1 MEKIDPKGKI
11 MNNRKKLTSSDIA
24 QIEREITESQHW
36 IVRVF
41 LGWKAPAIAVLL
53 GLIGLAANIVKQHGG
68 LTQFSTTAVN
78 MVSITCL
85 LILIYGLIGLIYHDW
100 SWGKEKQ

>member
-1 MEKIDPKGKI
+1 MS
-11 MNNRKKLTSSDIA
+11 NRKKLTSSDIA
-24 QIEREITESQHW
+24 QIEREITASQHW

-41 LGWKAPAIAVLL
+41 LGWKAPMIAVVL
-53 GLIGLAANIVKQHGG
+53 GLTGLAANIVKQHGG
-68 LTQFSTTAVN
+68 LTQFSTDAVN

-85 LILIYGLIGLIYHDW
+85 LILAYGLIGLSHYDW